1 MNNTLSKES
10 RKAMCHANLD
20 VIETADNIISSLES
34 DLSAP
39 IYQIGYRATIG
50 CAFVAGVA
58 EGKRRER
65 ARRRKEIEDMA
76 EFLQKSNLST
86 AAKQK
91 CLEYAQTLKKGD
103 QI

>member
-10 RKAMCHANLD
+10 RKAMYHANLD
-20 VIETADNIISSLES
+20 VIEIADNIISSLES

-39 IYQIGYRATIG
+39 LYQIGYFATIG

-76 EFLQKSNLST
+76 EIQFKHCGKTEVLG
-86 AAKQK
+86 
-91 CLEYAQTLKKGD
+91 ETLKKGN